1 MYTVVATFAS
11 ADPNYANG
19 SGTGTLTITAAA
31 PVITV
36 TGGTFNYDGAAH
48 AASAVALGAGSAPV
62 AGSFFLTYNGAPQV
76 PTAAGVY
83 AVVGT
88 FTSADPNYSNGSG
101 TGSLVIVAVAPSIAA
116 PQILA
121 QPTAQT
127 VVAGSIVT
135 FTASVSGNPASSVQ
149 WQVSRNGGKSFAN
162 ISGARN
168 ATLTFS
174 ASRNDDGNLYRAVF
188 TSSAGKVTTI
198 AALLTVQT
206 KARVKASSEAIVAA
220 FVAEQQQKVL
230 FEERL
235 ELAREVYEAV
245 SVALA
250 KRA

>member
-1 MYTVVATFAS
+1 MDAS
-11 ADPNYANG
+11 KLMFKDGLMAGELRVPWCDSCDRHVWRPRSHCTACYRPV
-19 SGTGTLTITAAA
+19 SGWRTLA
-31 PVITV
+31 V
-36 TGGTFNYDGAAH
+36 DEAH
-48 AASAVALGAGSAPV
+48 AA
-62 AGSFFLTYNGAPQV
+62 
-76 PTAAGVY
+76 
-83 AVVGT
+83 
-88 FTSADPNYSNGSG
+88 
-101 TGSLVIVAVAPSIAA
+101 
-116 PQILA
+116 
-121 QPTAQT
+121 
-127 VVAGSIVT
+127 
-135 FTASVSGNPASSVQ
+135 
-149 WQVSRNGGKSFAN
+149 GKSFAN